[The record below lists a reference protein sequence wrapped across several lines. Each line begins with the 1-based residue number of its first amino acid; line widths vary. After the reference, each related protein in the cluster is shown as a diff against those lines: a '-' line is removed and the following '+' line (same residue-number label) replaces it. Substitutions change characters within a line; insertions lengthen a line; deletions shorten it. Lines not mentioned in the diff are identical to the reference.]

1 MCNVVIRIKIQ
12 IKIII
17 FLISSIYCIFLFF
30 VIIFPFNHAI
40 ILVIFCKTSE
50 GIKYIEIVSNPEFF
64 YLQNLKPFFPTWTIY
79 GYVRVPLS
87 LGLRSTVYT

>member
-1 MCNVVIRIKIQ
+1 MCNVVIRIKTQ
-12 IKIII
+12 IKLII

-64 YLQNLKPFFPTWTIY
+64 YLQN
-79 GYVRVPLS
+79 
-87 LGLRSTVYT
+87 